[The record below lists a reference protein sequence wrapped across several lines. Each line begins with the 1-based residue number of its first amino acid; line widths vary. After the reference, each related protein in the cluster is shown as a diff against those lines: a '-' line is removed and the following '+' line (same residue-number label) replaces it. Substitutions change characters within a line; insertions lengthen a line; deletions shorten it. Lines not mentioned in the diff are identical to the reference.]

1 MSDYD
6 FDRMKEYHLID
17 KRFAYAP
24 RKRVPHNGH
33 RNNFEEE
40 TQILINGDIDGK
52 PSDPE
57 YSDLLKEY
65 DSDSDDSEVHLL
77 FTFTCTFY
85 CSRKKIVITCFDIT
99 EISL

>member
-1 MSDYD
+1 MSDDD
-6 FDRMKEYHLID
+6 FERMKECHLID

-52 PSDPE
+52 PYDPDFSDM
-57 YSDLLKEY
+57 LKEY
-65 DSDSDDSEVHLL
+65 DSDSDDSEVCLTNK
-77 FTFTCTFY
+77 TFTY
-85 CSRKKIVITCFDIT
+85 SLLLYLQVTC
-99 EISL
+99 

>member
-6 FDRMKEYHLID
+6 FERMKEYRLID

-52 PSDPE
+52 SSDPE
-57 YSDLLKEY
+57 FSDLLKEY
-65 DSDSDDSEVHLL
+65 ESDSDDSEVCLANK
-77 FTFTCTFY
+77 TFIYGSYT
-85 CSRKKIVITCFDIT
+85 RI
-99 EISL
+99 L

>member
-1 MSDYD
+1 MSDHD
-6 FDRMKEYHLID
+6 FEHMKGYGLIN

-52 PSDPE
+52 SSDPE
-57 YSDLLKEY
+57 FTDLLKEY
-65 DSDSDDSEVHLL
+65 DTDSDDSEVCLTNKAL
-77 FTFTCTFY
+77 
-85 CSRKKIVITCFDIT
+85 
-99 EISL
+99 